1 MDQQVQQYKVTF
13 KNNKNQVGFKFFFRD
28 KDLLEFLDKRPNGA
42 TVILL
47 EQYDRETHTFKPLK
61 Q

>member
-13 KNNKNQVGFKFFFRD
+13 KNDKDQVGFKFFFKD
-28 KDLLEFLDKRPNGA
+28 KDLLEFLGKRPNGA

-47 EQYDRETHTFKPLK
+47 EQYDRENHTFKPLK
-61 Q
+61 

>member
-1 MDQQVQQYKVTF
+1 MEQQVQQYKVTF

-28 KDLLEFLDKRPNGA
+28 DDLHEFLEKRPNGA

-47 EQYDRETHTFKPLK
+47 EQYDRETYTFKPLK
-61 Q
+61 

>member
-13 KNNKNQVGFKFFFRD
+13 RNNDNQVGFKFFFRD

-47 EQYDRETHTFKPLK
+47 EQYDRETYTFKPLK
-61 Q
+61 